1 MFNMRS
7 LNFYLII
14 IGATFILDQA
24 GKYLI
29 IKTMTWGQSVPV
41 FLNVFHITYVRN
53 TGAAF
58 SSLQDQRWLLI
69 SVTSLVI
76 LIIFSYII
84 KRYKLES
91 VSLLVS
97 FALIIGGGIGN
108 LTDRIRFGYVVD
120 FLDFRIWPVFNIAD
134 IAVVTGCLLMIF
146 SLFKKERRDG
156 K

>member
-76 LIIFSYII
+76 LIIFS
-84 KRYKLES
+84 
-91 VSLLVS
+91 
-97 FALIIGGGIGN
+97 
-108 LTDRIRFGYVVD
+108 
-120 FLDFRIWPVFNIAD
+120 
-134 IAVVTGCLLMIF
+134 
-146 SLFKKERRDG
+146 
-156 K
+156 